1 MLNNRVLLLLIFF
14 SINVYTK
21 SYNTL
26 GQVGLINL
34 PSAEI
39 MEEQSV
45 YFTFKKDDYTKT
57 GTLTVTPFNWLE
69 ASYFYYRPD
78 DTFWGGK
85 LGSNLDKGFNIKLS
99 YKPENIYLPR
109 FAVGLDDFS
118 GTGKFT
124 KEYIA
129 TTYNFKKFNLT
140 TGVGWGK
147 FVGNHHIIE
156 NPFSF
161 ISNKF
166 NYRPGKSD
174 NYNLG
179 GSPAYDMWF
188 RGDSVFFG
196 GIEFPIDK
204 KNKFT
209 FKIESNPFD
218 YYKFGEGAFS
228 DKSYE
233 LRNSKS
239 KINYGLN
246 YKFNNFGSVNLFYV
260 KGDTLT
266 LSFSFG
272 FSSKKPLRKKN
283 EFSPKISN
291 TNHMQKGVDE
301 FYYDLLE
308 NLNNNRLY
316 LQTADLSEKDLSLTI
331 DSAEI
336 ANPIQSSSRAAFIA
350 EKILEHN
357 QYYSINQINVGT
369 ISRGIQLNNITFNTN
384 DLKDKNNYKT
394 LVKKRSELKKISPL
408 EYERHDFKPKVLFP
422 IMINNI
428 SPDIRLHLGSPER
441 FQYSGFGIKL
451 TTEVQVNR
459 NLSINSVIAQDLSNT
474 FDKKVSAPTSSI
486 PLVRTEIVEYLQNSD
501 DLNVRVLQLDYIA
514 PVYNDIYA
522 RISAG
527 YLEQMFGGFSSE
539 ILYKPFDYNF
549 AASFEVNKVK
559 KRGYKGRFDFLDYD
573 TTTAHINTAYYYPKA
588 NILLKLSY
596 GKYLAQDVGYTFD
609 LSRRMPSGW
618 QAGFY
623 FTRTNLSAEEFGEG
637 SFDKGFY
644 INIPLNIFQKKYSKK
659 SNGFAINPLT
669 RDGGQ
674 RLNIQNKLI
683 DSFYGSSF
691 NEINEN
697 WESFLD

>member
-1 MLNNRVLLLLIFF
+1 MLNKRVLLLLFFF

-39 MEEQSV
+39 MDEQSV
-45 YFTFKKDDYTKT
+45 YFTFKKDTYTKT

-78 DTFWGGK
+78 DTYWGGK

-109 FAVGLDDFS
+109 LAVGLDDFS

-129 TTYNFKKFNLT
+129 TTYNFKRFNLT

-147 FVGNHHIIE
+147 FVGNHHVIE
-156 NPFSF
+156 NPLSF
-161 ISNKF
+161 MSDKF

-179 GSPAYDMWF
+179 GSPAYDQWF
-188 RGDSVFFG
+188 RGDSVLFG

-204 KNKFT
+204 KNNLT

-246 YKFNNFGSVNLFYV
+246 YKLNNFGSINLFYV

-283 EFSPKISN
+283 EFSPIISN

-316 LQTADLSEKDLSLTI
+316 LQTASLSEKDLSITI

-336 ANPIQSSSRAAFIA
+336 SNPIQSSSRAAFIA

-357 QYYSINQINVGT
+357 QYNEISQINVGT
-369 ISRGIQLNNITFNTN
+369 ISRGIQLNNVTFKTN
-384 DLKDKNNYKT
+384 DLKVKNNYKT
-394 LVKKRSELKKISPL
+394 LVKKRSELKKINPL
-408 EYERHDFKPKVLFP
+408 EYEGHDFKPKVLFP
-422 IMINNI
+422 IIINSI

-451 TTEVQVNR
+451 STEVQVNR

-474 FDKKVSAPTSSI
+474 FDKKISAPTSII

-501 DLNVRVLQLDYIA
+501 DLNVRVLQLDYIS
-514 PVYNDIYA
+514 PVYSDIYA

-559 KRGYKGRFDFLDYD
+559 KRGYKGRFDFLDYE
-573 TTTAHINTAYYYPKA
+573 TTTAHINMAYYYPKA

-596 GKYLAQDVGYTFD
+596 GKYLAQDIGYTFD

>member
-1 MLNNRVLLLLIFF
+1 MLNKKILVLIFFF
-14 SINVYTK
+14 SINIYTK

-39 MEEQSV
+39 MEDQSV
-45 YFTFKKDDYTKT
+45 FFTIKRDSFTKL
-57 GTLTVTPFNWLE
+57 GTLTVTPFSWLE
-69 ASYFYYRPD
+69 ASYFYSKPD
-78 DTFWGGK
+78 DTYWGDK
-85 LGSNLDKGFNIKLS
+85 LGSNLDKGFNVKFS
-99 YKPENIYLPR
+99 YKPENAYLPH
-109 FAVGLDDFS
+109 FSVGLDDFS

-124 KEYIA
+124 KEYIV

-156 NPFSF
+156 NPLSF
-161 ISNKF
+161 ISDKF
-166 NYRPGKSD
+166 NYRPRKSD

-188 RGDSVFFG
+188 RGEAVLFG
-196 GIEFPIDK
+196 GIELPIDK

-209 FKIESNPFD
+209 LKIESNPFD
-218 YYKFGEGAFS
+218 YYKFGADNFS
-228 DKSYE
+228 EKSYK
-233 LRNSKS
+233 LRNSES
-239 KINYGLN
+239 QVNYGLN
-246 YKFNNFGSVNLFYV
+246 YKFNQYGSINLSYV

-291 TNHMQKGVDE
+291 TDHKQSGANE

-316 LQTADLSEKDLSLTI
+316 LQTANLSEKELSITI
-331 DSAEI
+331 DSADI
-336 ANPIQSSSRAAFIA
+336 HDPIQNTSRAAFIA
-350 EKILEHN
+350 EKILETN
-357 QYYSINQINVGT
+357 KYDEISQISVGSIL
-369 ISRGIQLNNITFNTN
+369 RGIQFNKITYRTG
-384 DLKDKNNYKT
+384 DVKDINNYIT
-394 LVKKRSELKKISPL
+394 LVKKRSELKKVEPL
-408 EYERHDFKPKVLFP
+408 EYKNHYFKPKVLFP
-422 IMINNI
+422 ILAYNF
-428 SPDIRLHLGSPER
+428 SPDIRLHLGSPQR
-441 FQYSGFGIKL
+441 FQYSGFGIKIDA
-451 TTEVQVNR
+451 EMQINR
-459 NLSINSVIAQDLSNT
+459 NLSINSVIAQDITNT
-474 FDKKVSAPTSSI
+474 FDKKVSIPTSSI
-486 PLVRTEIVEYLQNSD
+486 PLVRTEIVDYLQNSD
-501 DLNVRVLQLDYIA
+501 DLNLRVLQIDYIA
-514 PVYNDIYA
+514 PFYNDIYA

-573 TTTAHINTAYYYPKA
+573 TTTAHINTAYYHPKS
-588 NILLKLSY
+588 NILVKLSY
-596 GKYLAQDVGYTFD
+596 GKYLAQDVGYTLD

-618 QAGFY
+618 HAGFY
-623 FTRTNLSAEEFGEG
+623 FTRTNLSAEEYGEG

-644 INIPLNIFQKKYSKK
+644 INIPLNIFQKKYSKR
-659 SNGFAINPLT
+659 SNGFSINPIT

-697 WESFLD
+697 WESFLE